1 MAAMITLRR
10 VSMIFFYDSKKSDDK
25 SRYLKFSRKPHIKN
39 NLNSTCSRCAGDVM
53 ICALGIGGKCFDS
66 EKTQGTSWTRTT
78 EVDSEVINF
87 NSDGHFSYYYGVGSP
102 VDDYDLYDEYTYD
115 ADTQTVTLKSVVDGE
130 DRTIKVVSADDD
142 QLVLIID
149 MDERT
154 FQKAAD

>member
-1 MAAMITLRR
+1 MIQKKHIGIIGIIAVIVIIATMLV
-10 VSMIFFYDSKKSDDK
+10 VS
-25 SRYLKFSRKPHIKN
+25 N
-39 NLNSTCSRCAGDVM
+39 AGKDP
-53 ICALGIGGKCFDS
+53 I
-66 EKTQGTSWTRTT
+66 QGTSWTRTT

-149 MDERT
+149 MEERT